1 MGELIFFL
9 EVGMVL
15 HFGFRMRI
23 MSHRCFCCYRTVLH
37 RSKDVSV
44 SLAALPRE
52 ELGVHMKL
60 REREPGQVT
69 QTEQREI
76 PCLIM
81 SLNSKTGVVGHEV
94 AADWGL
100 TGHQLAVSR

>member
-1 MGELIFFL
+1 
-9 EVGMVL
+9 
-15 HFGFRMRI
+15 MRI
-23 MSHRCFCCYRTVLH
+23 MLISHRCFRCYRTVLH

-44 SLAALPRE
+44 SLAALTRE
-52 ELGVHMKL
+52 ELGVHKKL
-60 REREPGQVT
+60 RGREPGQLT

-76 PCLIM
+76 PYLIM